1 MSARPRSDDS
11 PAGAGAALASART
24 KLATVSATPQLDAE
38 VLLAFATGQTRSSL
52 LAFPE
57 RALDA
62 VAAERFALLIAKR
75 ASGEP
80 LAYLTGERE
89 FYSLALAV
97 SPAVLVPRSET
108 ELLVELTLKAI
119 DGLQRPTVLD
129 IGTGSGAIALAV
141 KEARPDAEVT
151 ASDASAAA
159 LAVAGANAARL
170 ALDVRFVESSWFA
183 ALRAP
188 QFDVIVSNP
197 PYVRSADVQGALERE
212 PRLALDGGA
221 DGLDAYRE
229 LLGSAAQH
237 LVAHSGVLLLEH
249 GADQRADLTTLAV
262 ANGWRVASAHDDLAG
277 HARALTLERG
287 AA

>member
-1 MSARPRSDDS
+1 MSVRARSDDS
-11 PAGAGAALASART
+11 RAGAGAALASASA
-24 KLATVSATPQLDAE
+24 KLVPVSATPQLDAE
-38 VLLAFATGQTRSSL
+38 VLLAFATGKTRGSL

-57 RALDA
+57 RELDVA
-62 VAAERFALLIAKR
+62 AAERFALLIARR
-75 ASGEP
+75 ADGEP

-89 FYSLALAV
+89 FYSIALTV

-108 ELLVELTLKAI
+108 ELLVDLTLKAI

-129 IGTGSGAIALAV
+129 VGTGSGAIALAV
-141 KEARPDAEVT
+141 KQARPDAQVT
-151 ASDASAAA
+151 ASDNSAAA
-159 LAVAGANAARL
+159 LAVASANAVRH
-170 ALDVRFVESSWFA
+170 ALDVRFVESRWFA
-183 ALRAP
+183 AVSTE

-229 LLGSAAQH
+229 LLGTAARH
-237 LVAHSGVLLLEH
+237 LVAHTGVLLLEH

-262 ANGWRVASAHDDLAG
+262 ASGWSVAAAHDDLAG
-277 HARALTLERG
+277 RARVLVLERG